1 MFFECLTQ
9 NKPTILI
16 LDKKTNIHFDKKFSH
31 FLKLMLKNNIAF
43 TNISKASK
51 FINDN
56 YFHLDKWWNNKKTQK
71 LRNNICENYCR
82 NFNPTHKDFTN
93 LFKN

>member
-1 MFFECLTQ
+1 
-9 NKPTILI
+9 
-16 LDKKTNIHFDKKFSH
+16 
-31 FLKLMLKNNIAF
+31 MLKNNIAF

-71 LRNNICENYCR
+71 LRNDICENYCR
-82 NFNPTHKDFTN
+82 NFNSNHKDFKN